1 MDVGK
6 GVVERERPVLVAVVG
21 HVVTDERLQ
30 EEGPWVGTEIG
41 TC

>member
-1 MDVGK
+1 MHVGK

-30 EEGPWVGTEIG
+30 EGGA
-41 TC
+41 